1 MTPEERTERERRE
14 LIYRR
19 HAEMQVIQLAIKHVE
34 IADYGPD
41 LSLLIAAIK
50 DLERR
55 YARTGA
61 PLAEAF
67 EREAEA
73 LVRQLDAPHAELA
86 QWGRDM
92 AAHPSDPSRCVNALG
107 ERSAPQDCVIEHLA
121 MNREQRRLELE
132 VLEANALHYES
143 QTEVSAGRAA
153 LEIDGV
159 GTGPVLRERVS
170 RLADY
175 HGSIT
180 HLQADIDQE
189 LSEYRPA
196 PEPTGALR
204 LDGTLCGHYGC
215 GGHMLCQDEPAGNP
229 DELIWHPRTMKDARK
244 GDQIRPAGSDM
255 PNGTAVT
262 DRYWPPQPAVPTR
275 YGPLPADRDTWH
287 VVPGAKHWDDHV
299 VQPGEVWLR
308 LDGGAPRN
316 VDPDFPIEILLTRA
330 EIAAIELL
338 GWDSREELR
347 S

>member
-1 MTPEERTERERRE
+1 MTPEERAERERRE

-34 IADYGPD
+34 VADYGPD

-55 YARTGA
+55 YQRTGT
-61 PLAEAF
+61 PLTEAF

-73 LVRQLDAPHAELA
+73 LVRQLDAPQVPAAPQHDPLSGDLIPAGQDAELE

-92 AAHPSDPSRCVNALG
+92 AAPG
-107 ERSAPQDCVIEHLA
+107 SAFAELVRPEIEAMGNPIRDLA
-121 MNREQRRLELE
+121 IQ
-132 VLEANALHYES
+132 
-143 QTEVSAGRAA
+143 AG
-153 LEIDGV
+153 II
-159 GTGPVLRERVS
+159 P
-170 RLADY
+170 
-175 HGSIT
+175 
-180 HLQADIDQE
+180 
-189 LSEYRPA
+189 
-196 PEPTGALR
+196 PEPEDCDCPRDQQVYCASLK
-204 LDGTLCGHYGC
+204 CH
-215 GGHMLCQDEPAGNP
+215 GGD
-229 DELIWHPRTMKDARK
+229 DVLIWHPRTMKDARK
-244 GDQIRPAGSDM
+244 GDQIRPVGSDM

-262 DRYWPPQPAVPTR
+262 DRLLPPQPAVPTR

-299 VQPGEVWLR
+299 VQPGEVWLC

-338 GWDSREELR
+338 GWDNREETR

>member
-1 MTPEERTERERRE
+1 MTPEERAERERRE

-19 HAEMQVIQLAIKHVE
+19 HAEMQVIQLAIKDHRGCAPE
-34 IADYGPD
+34 WCGGSGLDPCG
-41 LSLLIAAIK
+41 LFNAIE

-73 LVRQLDAPHAELA
+73 LVRQLDAPAEKPTRSA
-86 QWGRDM
+86 FE
-92 AAHPSDPSRCVNALG
+92 HPSDPSQCVNELG
-107 ERSAPQDCVIEHLA
+107 WRSGPEDCVINH
-121 MNREQRRLELE
+121 
-132 VLEANALHYES
+132 
-143 QTEVSAGRAA
+143 
-153 LEIDGV
+153 
-159 GTGPVLRERVS
+159 
-170 RLADY
+170 
-175 HGSIT
+175 
-180 HLQADIDQE
+180 
-189 LSEYRPA
+189 PA
-196 PEPTGALR
+196 S
-204 LDGTLCGHYGC
+204 
-215 GGHMLCQDEPAGNP
+215 

-255 PNGTAVT
+255 PNGTKVT

-299 VQPGEVWLR
+299 VQPGEVWLC
-308 LDGGAPRN
+308 LDGTAPRN

-338 GWDSREELR
+338 GWDNREETR

>member
-1 MTPEERTERERRE
+1 MR
-14 LIYRR
+14 
-19 HAEMQVIQLAIKHVE
+19 
-34 IADYGPD
+34 
-41 LSLLIAAIK
+41 
-50 DLERR
+50 
-55 YARTGA
+55 
-61 PLAEAF
+61 
-67 EREAEA
+67 
-73 LVRQLDAPHAELA
+73 
-86 QWGRDM
+86 
-92 AAHPSDPSRCVNALG
+92 
-107 ERSAPQDCVIEHLA
+107 IEHLA
-121 MNREQRRLELE
+121 MDREQRRLELE

-159 GTGPVLRERVS
+159 GTGPVLRERVG

-189 LSEYRPA
+189 LSDYRPA
-196 PEPTGALR
+196 HPSDPSQCIGALGQR
-204 LDGTLCGHYGC
+204 CGEEDCVIDH
-215 GGHMLCQDEPAGNP
+215 

-244 GDQIRPAGSDM
+244 GDQIRPAGSAM

-262 DRYWPPQPAVPTR
+262 DRYVPAAPG
-275 YGPLPADRDTWH
+275 YSDRGTWH
-287 VVPGAKHWDDHV
+287 VVSGGAKYWDDHV

-338 GWDSREELR
+338 GWDNREETR